1 MWKEGDRD
9 VIQKRLNTNPVF
21 LNLIGNIRINIIN
34 MQHILSLYR
43 STYLSIMYV
52 SVYLSIYHLSNIYI
66 RYIISTE
73 KALKQW
79 LTSDILQNCIQNVV
93 LKCHFLLK
101 EITYSSYVS
110 TYQISRK
117 LLKTTRVMSKGLR
130 SQLKEAPTLFYSI
143 PFHSIPV
150 FYFQR

>member
-1 MWKEGDRD
+1 MWKKGDRD
-9 VIQKRLNTNPVF
+9 VIQKRLNANPVF

-34 MQHILSLYR
+34 MQHILSLYHLL
-43 STYLSIMYV
+43 TYLS
-52 SVYLSIYHLSNIYI
+52 SLYLCIYLPIIYLIYI
-66 RYIISTE
+66 LDISTE

-79 LTSDILQNCIQNVV
+79 LTSDILQNSIQNVV

-110 TYQISRK
+110 TCQISRK

-130 SQLKEAPTLFYSI
+130 SQFKEAPTLFYSI